1 MLYDL
6 AQKALLAPAL
16 LEPGDLAEAVTV
28 YGRRGALEL
37 MAILGS
43 FHFINRIADL
53 VGIQSDLPMVQ
64 PRWTWLRRLGVRA
77 QGWAMGRFLDMSHQA
92 SDIDAAACLEEAQ
105 QVLGPLPEGYAQLT
119 EAPPVA
125 AFLTTVS
132 AVVQRIDPAVFD
144 AVTPAVAAALPHG
157 EDEATGFH
165 ERPGDPIEALA
176 FVGTR
181 YAVRTTDAMV
191 DAVRQKTGYGD
202 PEILDLFY
210 AISMRNALER
220 MNRLMAGPLPA
231 A

>member
-1 MLYDL
+1 
-6 AQKALLAPAL
+6 
-16 LEPGDLAEAVTV
+16 
-28 YGRRGALEL
+28 
-37 MAILGS
+37 
-43 FHFINRIADL
+43 
-53 VGIQSDLPMVQ
+53 MVQ
-64 PRWTWLRRLGVRA
+64 PRWAWLRRLGVRA

-92 SDIDAAACLEEAQ
+92 SDIDAVACLEEAQ
-105 QVLGPLPEGYAQLT
+105 KVLGPLPAGYAQLT

-132 AVVQRIDPAVFD
+132 AVSQRIDPAIFD

-165 ERPGDPIEALA
+165 ERPSDPIEALA

-181 YAVRTTDAMV
+181 YPVRTTDAMV

>member
-37 MAILGS
+37 TAILGS

-64 PRWTWLRRLGVRA
+64 PRWAWLRRLGVRA

-92 SDIDAAACLEEAQ
+92 SDIDAVACLEEAQ
-105 QVLGPLPEGYAQLT
+105 QVLGPLPAGYAQLT

-132 AVVQRIDPAVFD
+132 AVSQRIDPAIFD

-165 ERPGDPIEALA
+165 ESPSDPIEALA

-181 YAVRTTDAMV
+181 YPVRTTDAMV
-191 DAVRQKTGYGD
+191 DAMRRKTGYGD

-210 AISMRNALER
+210 SISMRNALER

>member
-16 LEPGDLAEAVTV
+16 LEPDDLAEAVAV

-37 MAILGS
+37 TAILCC

-53 VGIQSDLPMVQ
+53 VGIQSDLPIVQ
-64 PRWTWLRRLGVRA
+64 PRWAWLRRLGVRS
-77 QGWAMGRFLDMSHQA
+77 QGWAMGRLLDLSHQEPE
-92 SDIDAAACLEEAQ
+92 IDAAACLEEAQ
-105 QVLGPLPEGYAQLT
+105 KVLGPLPAGYAQLA

-132 AVVQRIDPAVFD
+132 AVSQRIDPAIFD

-165 ERPGDPIEALA
+165 ERPGDPIEVLA

-181 YAVRTTDAMV
+181 HAARATDAMV

-220 MNRLMAGPLPA
+220 MNRLLAGPLPA

>member
-92 SDIDAAACLEEAQ
+92 SDIDAVACLEEAQ
-105 QVLGPLPEGYAQLT
+105 QVLGPLPAGYAQLT

-132 AVVQRIDPAVFD
+132 AVVERIDPAIFD
-144 AVTPAVAAALPHG
+144 AVTPAVAATLPHD
-157 EDEATGFH
+157 EDGATGFH
-165 ERPGDPIEALA
+165 ERPSDPIEALA

-181 YAVRTTDAMV
+181 YPVRTTDAML

-210 AISMRNALER
+210 SISMRNALER

>member
-1 MLYDL
+1 VLYDL

-28 YGRRGALEL
+28 YGRRGAFEL

-64 PRWTWLRRLGVRA
+64 PRWTWLRRLGVRT
-77 QGWAMGRFLDMSHQA
+77 QGWAMGRFLDMSHQT
-92 SDIDAAACLEEAQ
+92 SDIDAVACLEEAQ
-105 QVLGPLPEGYAQLT
+105 QVLGPLPAGYAQLT
-119 EAPPVA
+119 EAPPVT

-132 AVVQRIDPAVFD
+132 AVVQRIDPTIFD

-165 ERPGDPIEALA
+165 ERPSDPIEALA

-181 YAVRTTDAMV
+181 YPVRTTDAMV
-191 DAVRQKTGYGD
+191 DAVRRKTGYGD

-220 MNRLMAGPLPA
+220 MNRLMARPLPTA
-231 A
+231 

>member
-16 LEPGDLAEAVTV
+16 LEPGDLAEAVSV
-28 YGRRGALEL
+28 YGRRAAFEL
-37 MAILGS
+37 TAILGS

-64 PRWTWLRRLGVRA
+64 PRWAWLRRLGVRA

-92 SDIDAAACLEEAQ
+92 SDIDAVACLEEAQ
-105 QVLGPLPEGYAQLT
+105 QVLGPLPAGYEQLT

-132 AVVQRIDPAVFD
+132 AVSQRIDPAIFD

-165 ERPGDPIEALA
+165 ERPSDPVEALA

-181 YAVRTTDAMV
+181 YPVRTTDAMV
-191 DAVRQKTGYGD
+191 DAVRQQTGYGD

-220 MNRLMAGPLPA
+220 MNRLMAGPLPGA
-231 A
+231 

>member
-1 MLYDL
+1 VLYDL
-6 AQKALLAPAL
+6 AQKALLEPAL
-16 LEPGDLAEAVTV
+16 LEPGDLAGAVGV
-28 YGRRGALEL
+28 YGRRGAFEL
-37 MAILGS
+37 MAILGT

-77 QGWAMGRFLDMSHQA
+77 QGWAMGRFLDMSHQT
-92 SDIDAAACLEEAQ
+92 SDIDAVACLEEAQ
-105 QVLGPLPEGYAQLT
+105 QVLGPLPAGYAQLA

-132 AVVQRIDPAVFD
+132 TVVRRIDPAVFD
-144 AVTPAVAAALPHG
+144 AVTPAVAAALPRG
-157 EDEATGFH
+157 EEEATGFH
-165 ERPGDPIEALA
+165 ERPSDPVEALA

-181 YAVRTTDAMV
+181 YPVRTTDAMV

>member
-37 MAILGS
+37 TAILGS

-64 PRWTWLRRLGVRA
+64 PRWAWLRRLGVRA

-92 SDIDAAACLEEAQ
+92 SDIDAVACLEEAQ
-105 QVLGPLPEGYAQLT
+105 QVLGPLPAGYEQLT

-132 AVVQRIDPAVFD
+132 AVSQRIDPAIFD

-181 YAVRTTDAMV
+181 YPVRTTDAMV
-191 DAVRQKTGYGD
+191 DAVRRKTGYGD

-210 AISMRNALER
+210 SISMRNALER